1 VSAAG
6 PHANQRPRHSKLVAS
21 IGLAWGVVLL
31 CGCAET
37 PSALSPA
44 GPAAERIATLWWVML
59 SIAAAIYLLVLAL
72 LYLAL
77 RRKREPDP
85 ESEKRPADGRRF
97 IIGGG
102 VVLPAV
108 VLLGLFALTIG
119 TMAALANP
127 QGETLTI
134 QVIGRQWW
142 WEIQYPDQ
150 QILTANELHIPAGQ
164 PVRLLVTSADVVH
177 SFWVPQ
183 LNGKI
188 DLIPGRV
195 NTFWIEASQP
205 GTYRGLCAEYC
216 GDQHAKMM
224 FMVVAEAPDQFAAW
238 AEQQRRP
245 AAAPAD
251 EAAQRGQQVF
261 LGSSCIQCHT
271 VRGTSATGKL
281 GPDLTHIASRQTLA
295 AASMPNNRG
304 TLGGWIVNP
313 QNLKPG
319 SKMPATALTSEE
331 LLALLEYLES
341 LK

>member
-1 VSAAG
+1 
-6 PHANQRPRHSKLVAS
+6 
-21 IGLAWGVVLL
+21 
-31 CGCAET
+31 
-37 PSALSPA
+37 
-44 GPAAERIATLWWVML
+44 
-59 SIAAAIYLLVLAL
+59 
-72 LYLAL
+72 
-77 RRKREPDP
+77 
-85 ESEKRPADGRRF
+85 
-97 IIGGG
+97 
-102 VVLPAV
+102 
-108 VLLGLFALTIG
+108 
-119 TMAALANP
+119 
-127 QGETLTI
+127 
-134 QVIGRQWW
+134 
-142 WEIQYPDQ
+142 
-150 QILTANELHIPAGQ
+150 
-164 PVRLLVTSADVVH
+164 
-177 SFWVPQ
+177 
-183 LNGKI
+183 
-188 DLIPGRV
+188 
-195 NTFWIEASQP
+195 
-205 GTYRGLCAEYC
+205 
-216 GDQHAKMM
+216 
-224 FMVVAEAPDQFAAW
+224 VVAEAPDQFAAW